1 MMKKSKNTQSEKKT
15 LKTFLKCFAVFT
27 VLFSFIYARR
37 KQIKEKVNEESNHFA
52 EILVAECDHIPQ
64 QIVSMKKKIQS
75 YIKDFFVP
83 HPGND
88 HQPQGLSTKAL
99 KAYALVLVIIKIVTV
114 GFLFLTYPNPAVLS
128 QKISQEIFELTN
140 TSRLSENLG
149 EVVWNDELARAA
161 QAKADNMIATNYF
174 AHVGPDGKQPWQ
186 WIDKATYHFL
196 YMGENLAMDFSSAQ
210 IAHSAFKQSPSH
222 WKNIM
227 NPKYQDMGV
236 GVAVGKIDGRDTIV
250 LVEFFGSEKAPVQT
264 AAVTP
269 PIEQVAPIVEQPTP
283 ALEPTPVV
291 TQPET
296 KVTPPAPV
304 TQPVVEPVKQ
314 VAVNQP
320 VEVVAK
326 PVENSETPV
335 ENKPVT
341 TDVIAEQAPLI
352 PQELTP
358 EITQPTEFNVAQAPV
373 IVPSADV
380 LTQKGLVDYV
390 IQFSR
395 YAFLLFL
402 VGLCAMLL
410 VNVLVKPH
418 IQHNRLIM
426 QTLGMVV
433 FVATLL
439 LTRFHFI
446 EQIQQVIIY

>member
-1 MMKKSKNTQSEKKT
+1 
-15 LKTFLKCFAVFT
+15 
-27 VLFSFIYARR
+27 
-37 KQIKEKVNEESNHFA
+37 
-52 EILVAECDHIPQ
+52 
-64 QIVSMKKKIQS
+64 
-75 YIKDFFVP
+75 
-83 HPGND
+83 
-88 HQPQGLSTKAL
+88 
-99 KAYALVLVIIKIVTV
+99 
-114 GFLFLTYPNPAVLS
+114 
-128 QKISQEIFELTN
+128 
-140 TSRLSENLG
+140 
-149 EVVWNDELARAA
+149 
-161 QAKADNMIATNYF
+161 MIASNYF

-186 WIDKATYHFL
+186 WIDKTTYHFL

-210 IAHSAFKQSPSH
+210 IAHNAFKQSPSH

-269 PIEQVAPIVEQPTP
+269 PVEQVAPVVEQPTSVI
-283 ALEPTPVV
+283 EPTPVIA
-291 TQPET
+291 QPQPVE
-296 KVTPPAPV
+296 KVTSPVPV

-320 VEVVAK
+320 VEVIAK
-326 PVENSETPV
+326 PVEVSESQT

-341 TDVIAEQAPLI
+341 TDVVTEQVPLI

-358 EITQPTEFNVAQAPV
+358 EITQPTEFSAAEVPV
-373 IVPSADV
+373 IIPSADV
-380 LTQKGLVDYV
+380 FTQKGLVDYV

-395 YAFLLFL
+395 YVFLLFL
-402 VGLCAMLL
+402 VGLCTMLL

-418 IQHNRLIM
+418 IQHSRLIM

-446 EQIQQVIIY
+446 EQIQHVIIY